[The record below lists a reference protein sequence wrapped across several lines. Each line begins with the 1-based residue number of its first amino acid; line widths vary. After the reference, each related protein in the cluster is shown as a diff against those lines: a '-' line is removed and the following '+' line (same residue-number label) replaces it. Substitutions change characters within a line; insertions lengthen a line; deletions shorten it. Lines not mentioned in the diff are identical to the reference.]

1 METINGSNVSTE
13 DDQTSPFQGGAKV
26 ESSLAGRAGQLFS
39 KGFRDRIAGR
49 DILVQTWILLFW
61 ND

>member
-49 DILVQTWILLFW
+49 DILVQT
-61 ND
+61 